1 MSKKNFVFCLFGL
14 FIVCNSFS
22 QNFILQE
29 SNLDPKKNSQF
40 FVIAKRCES
49 VLLKKEEISSLQFS
63 SKSTLTNNYLRD
75 LCNKFP
81 QLRPAGDY
89 EKVIKR
95 DFKSATDKI
104 IKFTYTF
111 VPPDKNNTAK
121 YVQLYIQFDKES
133 ASPKIVDLQLKTP
146 ADVGIITLSNQ
157 EVDKLR
163 KKPEPPAPEKKT
175 TKPAPTKKTP
185 SKPAPTKKTQSSPAP
200 AKKTPSNPAPTK
212 KTPSKPVPKTVP
224 KKT

>member
-1 MSKKNFVFCLFGL
+1 MFKKSLVLGLFGL
-14 FIVCNSFS
+14 FIVCNSFG

-29 SNLDPKKNSQF
+29 SNLDTKKNSQY

-49 VLLKKEEISSLQFS
+49 VLLKKEAISSLQFS
-63 SKSTLTNNYLRD
+63 SKSTLTNNYLKD
-75 LCNKFP
+75 LCDKFP
-81 QLRPAGDY
+81 ILRPAGDY

-95 DFKSATDKI
+95 DFKSVTDKL

-121 YVQLYIQFDKES
+121 YVQLFIQFDKES

-146 ADVGIITLSNQ
+146 ADIGILTLSNL

-163 KKPEPPAPEKKT
+163 KKPEPPAPAKKT
-175 TKPAPTKKTP
+175 TKPVSTKKAT
-185 SKPAPTKKTQSSPAP
+185 KPA
-200 AKKTPSNPAPTK
+200 
-212 KTPSKPVPKTVP
+212 PKTVP
-224 KKT
+224 KKS

>member
-1 MSKKNFVFCLFGL
+1 MSKKNFVLCLFGL
-14 FIVCNSFS
+14 LIVRTSFS

-121 YVQLYIQFDKES
+121 YVQLYILFDKES

-163 KKPEPPAPEKKT
+163 KKPEPPAPEKKATKSTTPTKKT
-175 TKPAPTKKTP
+175 TKPSTPTKKTTSPAPTKKTP
-185 SKPAPTKKTQSSPAP
+185 SKTA
-200 AKKTPSNPAPTK
+200 
-212 KTPSKPVPKTVP
+212 PKTAP
-224 KKT
+224 KKN

>member
-1 MSKKNFVFCLFGL
+1 MSKKSLVLGLFGL

-29 SNLDPKKNSQF
+29 SNLDTKKNSQY

-49 VLLKKEEISSLQFS
+49 VLLKKEPISSLQFS
-63 SKSTLTNNYLRD
+63 SKSTLTNNYLKD
-75 LCNKFP
+75 LCDKFP
-81 QLRPAGDY
+81 ILRPAGDY

-95 DFKSATDKI
+95 DFKSATDKL

-121 YVQLYIQFDKES
+121 YVQLFVQFDKES
-133 ASPKIVDLQLKTP
+133 ASPKIVDLQLKNP
-146 ADVGIITLSNQ
+146 ADIGIITLSNL

-163 KKPEPPAPEKKT
+163 KKREP
-175 TKPAPTKKTP
+175 
-185 SKPAPTKKTQSSPAP
+185 PAP
-200 AKKTPSNPAPTK
+200 AKKTTTPVPTNTVPRPAD
-212 KTPSKPVPKTVP
+212 KPVTKPVTTPVTKLVT
-224 KKT
+224 